1 MFIVNEH
8 AKIMNN
14 IELCKE
20 MGMYFDGEIKNF
32 PTEISSIRKF
42 SITTTQELA
51 LSQLLGK
58 IMSRSNIL

>member
-20 MGMYFDGEIKNF
+20 MGIYFKIK
-32 PTEISSIRKF
+32 
-42 SITTTQELA
+42 ITKE
-51 LSQLLGK
+51 
-58 IMSRSNIL
+58 N